1 MQRWICILGLLWIT
15 GLWAADGDAELKPN
29 VKVAPKS
36 NATAIIQPVIVP
48 QINESKSPPPKPEPP
63 QAKVKVVYILPVRWD
78 IMPPLLHLLD
88 RGFKEAM
95 DGGAD
100 LVILDIHTNGGR
112 VDVTEKILKMIDQYN
127 GEVIAF
133 VNDKAISAG
142 ALISLGAKSI
152 YLKPGGRIGDA
163 APILMSPGGG
173 GAQELPGTME
183 EKINSYVRSLA
194 RREAQENGHNVEIVE
209 AMINK
214 ERELKIDDK
223 VVCPKGELLT
233 LTAKDAEEIGFSS
246 GTAKDID
253 ALLGARG
260 LYDDKTGQQAEL
272 EKKGLLPVTVVQ
284 IKQSSAEKV
293 AHWFDSISPLLLI
306 IGMIGIYVEV
316 KTPGFGVPGV
326 IGITALV
333 FYFLGSSIA
342 HFTGNE
348 QMILGLLLFM
358 LGLGLIIVELYVMPG
373 MAVFGVLGLM
383 AVVTSLVIAPID
395 LGSPPSDLPVPVWPS
410 ELKLSIQ
417 NLIIA
422 FFGTG
427 AAAIV
432 LARYLPKT
440 QLFQE
445 MAPASASGMKSV
457 AALDEEKTSQIGQKG
472 VADSVLRPSGRAL
485 FGNEM
490 RDVMTEGDLI
500 EAGGRVRIIG
510 HSGSTAVVVA
520 D

>member
-1 MQRWICILGLLWIT
+1 MQRWICILGLLWAT
-15 GLWAADGDAELKPN
+15 GPWAADGETKAKPN
-29 VKVAPKS
+29 GDAVVIG
-36 NATAIIQPVIVP
+36 NATKTNLPTVAHRID
-48 QINESKSPPPKPEPP
+48 ESRSVSPKPNPE
-63 QAKVKVVYILPVRWD
+63 QEKAKVVYILPIRWD

-95 DGGAD
+95 DEGAD

-142 ALISLGAKSI
+142 ALISVGAETI

-194 RREAQENGHNVEIVE
+194 RREAQENGHSVEIVE

-214 ERELKIDDK
+214 ERELKIADK
-223 VVCPKGELLT
+223 VICPKGELLT

-246 GTAKDID
+246 GTVKDID
-253 ALLGARG
+253 ALLETRG
-260 LYDDKTGQQAEL
+260 LYDNKTGQRADL
-272 EKKGLLPVTVVQ
+272 EKQGLAPVKIVRVEKST
-284 IKQSSAEKV
+284 AEGI
-293 AHWFDSISPLLLI
+293 AYWFDSISPILLI
-306 IGMIGIYVEV
+306 IGMIGIYMEV
-316 KTPGFGVPGV
+316 KTPGFGVPGI

-333 FYFLGSSIA
+333 FYFLAGSIA
-342 HFTGNE
+342 HFTGHE
-348 QMILGLLLFM
+348 QMVLCLLLFL
-358 LGLGLIIVELYVMPG
+358 LGLGLIFVELYAMPG
-373 MAVFGVLGLM
+373 MIVFGAAGLL
-383 AVVTSLVIAPID
+383 AVVVALVIAPID
-395 LGSPPSDLPVPVWPS
+395 LGSPPSNLPIPTWPS
-410 ELKLSIQ
+410 ELKISIQ
-417 NLIIA
+417 NLMIA
-422 FFGTG
+422 VFGTSVM
-427 AAAIV
+427 AIA
-432 LARYLPKT
+432 LARYLPQT
-440 QLFQE
+440 RRFQE
-445 MAPASASGMKSV
+445 MATTSASGMESV
-457 AALDEEKTSQIGQKG
+457 AALDKEKATQIGQKG

-500 EAGGRVRIIG
+500 EAGTRVRIIG
-510 HSGSTAVVVA
+510 HSGSTAVVVS